1 MLASC
6 YYFPVEFLAFPGVNT
21 KMMLAALSIVIIL
34 LQFVYKGVATTRKDF
49 FQLCIL
55 ATIVSLLCLFSVTY
69 NGTEDHS
76 YTAYIVSM
84 LVWLGGAYTLVQCIK
99 WLHGHITLRLV
110 CNYLIAVCVAQCII
124 AYAMT
129 LYPGIEDFVD
139 SFVGGEAFMG
149 NVEDRLHGIGCAL
162 DVAGLRFSAVLVIIA
177 FLIVHA
183 NENQREYITWYIIA
197 FMIMSVFGSMISRS
211 TIIGIAMGLGY
222 ILTTTLFFGEK
233 RLVKN
238 KRRFWLLMVGVLAI
252 FIPVLVYFYNT
263 DVGFYSNMRFGFE
276 GFFNWWEKGE
286 WQTSSNDI
294 LKNMVVFPD
303 NLKTWIVGD
312 GYFENP
318 LVTDLYYVGETT
330 YGYYKNTDI
339 GYLRFIFYFGLIG
352 LIMFI
357 IYFIRV
363 MIVCAMRFPAYR
375 TMFIMILLVNFIGW
389 FKVSTDIF
397 LVFALFLCISE
408 TDYEK
413 YDVPSQ
419 RTEGND

>member
-1 MLASC
+1 
-6 YYFPVEFLAFPGVNT
+6 
-21 KMMLAALSIVIIL
+21 
-34 LQFVYKGVATTRKDF
+34 
-49 FQLCIL
+49 
-55 ATIVSLLCLFSVTY
+55 
-69 NGTEDHS
+69 
-76 YTAYIVSM
+76 
-84 LVWLGGAYTLVQCIK
+84 
-99 WLHGHITLRLV
+99 
-110 CNYLIAVCVAQCII
+110 
-124 AYAMT
+124 
-129 LYPGIEDFVD
+129 
-139 SFVGGEAFMG
+139 
-149 NVEDRLHGIGCAL
+149 
-162 DVAGLRFSAVLVIIA
+162 
-177 FLIVHA
+177 
-183 NENQREYITWYIIA
+183 
-197 FMIMSVFGSMISRS
+197 
-211 TIIGIAMGLGY
+211 
-222 ILTTTLFFGEK
+222 
-233 RLVKN
+233 
-238 KRRFWLLMVGVLAI
+238 MVGVLAI